1 MRGRPCRRNSALV
14 SPGKGSCARCGKR
27 SASLL
32 KSRRNSKSVSVFK
45 IYGLI
50 PVMAGEELREGVLP
64 GDQMAADLAAGVCEE
79 GALATRAAGACL
91 YVPNF
96 PLLMSEGYV
105 VLFRKEFAPPA
116 PRLRGMF
123 RFAVA
128 SYRRPIG
135 QKG

>member
-1 MRGRPCRRNSALV
+1 MTGE
-14 SPGKGSCARCGKR
+14 
-27 SASLL
+27 
-32 KSRRNSKSVSVFK
+32 
-45 IYGLI
+45 GL
-50 PVMAGEELREGVLP
+50 GGGVLP
-64 GDQMAADLAAGVCEE
+64 GDQMAVDPAAGVCEE

-91 YVPNF
+91 YVLNF

-105 VLFRKEFAPPA
+105 VLFRKEFVPLA
-116 PRLRGMF
+116 PRFGGMF